1 MRLSKHFGYERLK
14 ECSLPDSRNEKK
26 NYSSPRGAIRFALIH
41 FPRTPCIFFSTYAT
55 NHTDLQ
61 KSIIINCEKFR
72 IEMKTK
78 KSKSEKRASKKKKRR
93 YHKVGGRSVFLIQSI
108 QKSRT
113 MK

>member
-1 MRLSKHFGYERLK
+1 
-14 ECSLPDSRNEKK
+14 
-26 NYSSPRGAIRFALIH
+26 
-41 FPRTPCIFFSTYAT
+41 
-55 NHTDLQ
+55 
-61 KSIIINCEKFR
+61 
-72 IEMKTK
+72 MKTK

>member
-1 MRLSKHFGYERLK
+1 MRLSKRFGYERLK

-26 NYSSPRGAIRFALIH
+26 NYSCPDAEIRFALTLS
-41 FPRTPCIFFSTYAT
+41 PRTPRIFSNTFVM
-55 NHTDLQ
+55 NHTASQ
-61 KSIIINCEKFR
+61 KNITINCEKFR